1 LTQNTGNWPSIMSR
15 RLPPPMP
22 VAAPSRMKPNMS
34 MRLRDA
40 TSAPVTA
47 KIAMPNQSSA
57 VSQLTC
63 MCVCSARQSK
73 AEIP

>member
-1 LTQNTGNWPSIMSR
+1 LAEHH
-15 RLPPPMP
+15 
-22 VAAPSRMKPNMS
+22 VAQAAAA
-34 MRLRDA
+34 DAGGGAQQDEAEYVA